1 MLTKPD
7 TIFAE
12 MLKQSTATV
21 HEAMGRRGAL
31 PSAIK
36 PVAAT
41 MRVCG
46 PAFTVDCPPMDNLSL
61 HHAIYAAKPG
71 DVLVVRVADHYEAG
85 YWGEIMGVAAQARG
99 LAGLV
104 IDGGVRDSRELAA
117 IGFATFSRGLCIK
130 GTTKHGGG
138 RLNGPVAI
146 GGVVVEPGDLV
157 LGDADGVVVV
167 PQAEGPAILAK
178 AVQRV
183 ENEARIMEQL
193 RGGKTTLEIYG
204 LKPEAR

>member
-36 PVAAT
+36 PVAAS

-46 PAFTVDCPPMDNLSL
+46 PAFTVDSPPMDNLSL
-61 HHAIYAAKPG
+61 HRAIYAAKPG
-71 DVLVVRVADHYEAG
+71 DVLVVRVGDHHEAG

-104 IDGGVRDSRELAA
+104 IDGGVRDSQELTA
-117 IGFATFSRGLCIK
+117 IGFPTFSRGLCIK

-138 RLNGPVAI
+138 SLNRPVAI
-146 GGVVVEPGDLV
+146 GSIVIEPGDIV

-167 PQAEGPAILAK
+167 PREEGPAILEK
-178 AVQRV
+178 SIKRV
-183 ENEARIMEQL
+183 DNEEKIKEQL
-193 RGGKTTLEIYG
+193 RAGKTTLEIYG
-204 LKPEAR
+204 LKS

>member
-21 HEAMGRRGAL
+21 HEAMGRGGAL
-31 PSAIK
+31 PSEIK
-36 PVAAT
+36 PVAAS

-46 PAFTVDCPPMDNLSL
+46 PAFTVDSPPMDNLLL
-61 HHAIYAAKPG
+61 HHAIYTAKPG
-71 DVLVVRVADHYEAG
+71 DVLVVRVGDHYEAG

-99 LAGLV
+99 LGGLV
-104 IDGGVRDSRELAA
+104 IDGGVRDSQDLAA
-117 IGFATFSRGLCIK
+117 MGFATFSRGLCIK

-138 RLNGPVAI
+138 ALNRPLAVGS
-146 GGVVVEPGDLV
+146 VVIVPGDIV

-167 PQAEGPAILAK
+167 PRADGPAILEK
-178 AVQRV
+178 SVDRV
-183 ENEARIMEQL
+183 RNEDEIKRQL
-193 RGGKTTLEIYG
+193 RAGKTTLEIYG
-204 LKPEAR
+204 LKS